1 MFLEN
6 RKDETRKVLTWIDET
21 KRLTHELTG
30 HLNLEDFPSQLTV
43 TDILGKPVCEALTA
57 LHVAANEAINQLAKL
72 MVENKTAVEMFS
84 HDTHRITTY
93 GELFE
98 ALGRRAE
105 TNGCTPDWL
114 HVKAICS
121 ENHLEFYQ
129 LIANLEKHGAGC
141 ECTCLELAASG
152 KIDLNQ
158 RIPSLPF

>member
-6 RKDETRKVLTWIDET
+6 RKDETRKVLTWVDET
-21 KRLTHELTG
+21 VRLVHGVLD
-30 HLNLEDFPSQLTV
+30 HLNDVDFPSSVLVANLIGT
-43 TDILGKPVCEALTA
+43 PVSDSLIA
-57 LHVAANEAINQLAKL
+57 LHVAANAAVIELAK
-72 MVENKTAVEMFS
+72 VTSDPADKKIATF
-84 HDTHRITTY
+84 
-93 GELFE
+93 GELCE
-98 ALGRRAE
+98 ELGRRAE